1 MRKKIVKSNQRCN
14 NVVSKVSQFFT
25 CIVINSYMLLKFVA
39 VLAIKIKLNS
49 KVFMLNYFGEAS
61 TFLGN
66 VLQIWPGLD
75 FFAIPGRYLI
85 RSKSTVPSSHR
96 FLSLS
101 IFVKHLAD
109 QTSYQ
114 RVKFNNLIERI
125 YGLIEVYINF
135 NFTLHL

>member
-25 CIVINSYMLLKFVA
+25 CIVINRYMLLKFVA
-39 VLAIKIKLNS
+39 VLPIKIKLNS

-66 VLQIWPGLD
+66 MLQIWPGLE

-101 IFVKHLAD
+101 IFVNNLSI
-109 QTSYQ
+109 SYQ